1 LLQWCCNREQ
11 DTTVQS
17 RPTRTAQSLTA
28 KTIEAMKPSETAYR
42 APDLRC
48 KGLALRVATDGGKTW
63 DLGFRIK
70 GAGVRRLSL
79 GRYED
84 VGLEAARNRANEL
97 TSAARQGRDL
107 IAEEKATLD
116 EHNQSYSVERLINEY
131 MRRRVTGRLRTAGEI
146 ERRLKRALAP
156 TLSRKATEIR
166 RRDMRELF
174 DDAADQGHTREAEK
188 RRATVGAMFLW
199 AKRQDIVD
207 VNPAEG
213 LTPYDRGTPRERAL
227 DEDEIKKLWSWLES
241 GDLYSAVADILKL
254 QLLIG
259 ARVAE
264 IGGMAA
270 DEFTIDETGRL
281 LWTLPAA
288 RSKNKRARTTP
299 IVGTA
304 RKLIEARLKPA
315 SDGRLFQSENG
326 TDLGSSLVGQ
336 HIIRRWNRLPIA
348 KFTTHDLRRTAAVSM
363 AKLKPGISLET
374 IAMVIGHD
382 AGPPATRTLARHY
395 LPDDFLDRKGN
406 ALSQW
411 DRRLRSILAGEAGK
425 VVAFRA

>member
-1 LLQWCCNREQ
+1 LLQWCCNGTGE
-11 DTTVQS
+11 DMAEKTKK
-17 RPTRTAQSLTA
+17 AQALTA
-28 KTIEAMKPSETAYR
+28 KAIEAMKPEDDAYR
-42 APDLRC
+42 VPDSRC
-48 KGLALRVATDGGKTW
+48 TGLALRVAPDGGKTW
-63 DLGFRIK
+63 GVSYRIK
-70 GAGVRRLSL
+70 GEGVRRRSL
-79 GRYED
+79 GRFED
-84 VGLEAARNRANEL
+84 VGLVAARRRANDL
-97 TSAARQGRDL
+97 TSDGRQGHDL
-107 IAEEKATLD
+107 IAEEKAALE
-116 EHNQSYSVERLINEY
+116 EHNQSYSVERLISEY

-166 RRDMRELF
+166 RRDLRQLF
-174 DDAADQGHTREAEK
+174 DAAADQGHTREAEK

-213 LTPYDRGTPRERAL
+213 LAPYDRGTPRERTL

-264 IGGMAA
+264 IGGMTT
-270 DEFTIDETGRL
+270 DEFTIDETSRL

-288 RSKNKRARTTP
+288 RSKNKRPRTTP
-299 IVGTA
+299 IVGMA
-304 RKLIEARLKPA
+304 RELVEARLA
-315 SDGRLFQSENG
+315 SGRLFQSESG
-326 TDLGSSLVGQ
+326 ADLGSSLVGQ
-336 HIIRRWNRLPIA
+336 HIVHRWNRLPID

-382 AGPPATRTLARHY
+382 AGTPATRTLARHY
-395 LPDDFLDRKGN
+395 LPDDFLDRKTA

-411 DRRLRSILAGEAGK
+411 DRRLRQILSGEAGK
-425 VVAFRA
+425 VVALRA

>member
-1 LLQWCCNREQ
+1 MAEK
-11 DTTVQS
+11 TKK
-17 RPTRTAQSLTA
+17 AQALTA
-28 KTIEAMKPSETAYR
+28 KAIEAMKREDDAYR
-42 APDLRC
+42 VPDSRC
-48 KGLALRVATDGGKTW
+48 KGLALRVAPDGGKTW
-63 DLGFRIK
+63 GVSYRIK
-70 GAGVRRLSL
+70 GEGVRRRSL
-79 GRYED
+79 GRFED
-84 VGLEAARNRANEL
+84 VGLEAARRRANDL
-97 TSAARQGRDL
+97 TSDGRQGRDL
-107 IAEEKATLD
+107 IAEEKAALD

-166 RRDMRELF
+166 RRDLRELF

-264 IGGMAA
+264 IGGMTA

-281 LWTLPAA
+281 LWTLPAG
-288 RSKNKRARTTP
+288 RSKNKRPRTTP
-299 IVGTA
+299 IIGMA
-304 RKLIEARLKPA
+304 RELVEARLA
-315 SDGRLFQSENG
+315 SGRLFQSESG
-326 TDLGSSLVGQ
+326 ADLGSSLVGQ
-336 HIIRRWNRLPIA
+336 HIIRQWNRLPIA

-382 AGPPATRTLARHY
+382 AGAPATRTLARHY
-395 LPDDFLDRKGN
+395 LPDDFLDRKTA
-406 ALSQW
+406 ALAQW

-425 VVAFRA
+425 VMAFRTGS